1 MAGMGHVHNHKRSGA
16 GGRRVKLAP
25 GFVLTS
31 ESEPPTAAL
40 VMPDGKIHLNE
51 HALAILSLC
60 DGSRT
65 RDRVVVDAMLQTSGG
80 MRAADI
86 VDFLDAAHARGW
98 VVETS

>member
-1 MAGMGHVHNHKRSGA
+1 MGRVHNHNRPGA

-31 ESEPPTAAL
+31 EGESPTGAL
-40 VMPDGKIHLNE
+40 VLLDGKVHLNE

-65 RDRVVVDAMLQTSGG
+65 RDRVVVDAMIQTSGG

-86 VDFLDAAHARGW
+86 VGFLDAAHARGW
-98 VVETS
+98 VVDTD